1 MENIDPNPLMPWVL
15 IEGGLLW
22 SKRHLKET
30 QCGLPDE
37 KRSPYKDLRSPPF
50 PSLSCP
56 KHSIFPPSLDRSFE
70 FMLSND
76 STQKQVAAELRGI
89 LGDRNKMGKI
99 LALDLGEAQIGLAI
113 SDDHKLLARG
123 LETMKG
129 RDRRNCMIV
138 LGEIIR
144 QQEVDEIVVGLPRN
158 MNGSLGR
165 QAEKALAFVQ
175 ELERQFGLPVKA
187 WDERLTTVAAKRTLI
202 ESGVK
207 RSRRGRD
214 SLDRISAILI
224 LQSYLDSLS
233 RRAGADPIQQG

>member
-1 MENIDPNPLMPWVL
+1 
-15 IEGGLLW
+15 
-22 SKRHLKET
+22 
-30 QCGLPDE
+30 
-37 KRSPYKDLRSPPF
+37 
-50 PSLSCP
+50 
-56 KHSIFPPSLDRSFE
+56 
-70 FMLSND
+70 MLSND
-76 STQKQVAAELRGI
+76 STRKLPAAALQRI
-89 LGDRNKMGKI
+89 FVNRKKMGKT

-123 LETMKG
+123 LDTMKG
-129 RDRRNCMIV
+129 KDRRNCMIV

-144 QQEVDEIVVGLPRN
+144 QQEVDEIVVGLPKN
-158 MNGSLGR
+158 MNGSLGT

-175 ELERQFGLPVKA
+175 ELKRQFGLPVRA

-233 RRAGADPIQQG
+233 RRTGEDPIHQR